1 MKSFALTVCLLFELL
16 ILGHST
22 FAEDRITYR
31 PGGTSKPIT
40 LIGEIIDYDGRDLTL
55 RSSSGTPQYIASDDV
70 VEVKTHYDA
79 VHKEGIAAF
88 REAKFDLAKSKLIT
102 AYDREPREWVDRE
115 IASWIV
121 RVSLLQNDFRT
132 AFRYF
137 SAIIKS
143 DPYTRHW
150 GIAPLIWSPVNI
162 TDEIRKP
169 LRASLISSRPEER
182 FLAASILLFDGVSGR
197 LAERELNELA
207 SDPNPRISRLARA
220 QLWRVSLANQE
231 ITENILRGWR
241 EQIEQL
247 PESMRPGPQYLLGRG
262 YLAVGE
268 LRSAAAE
275 FLKLT
280 IIYTNNDSLTARA
293 TLEAAEAI
301 EKTGLTSEADILY
314 RELEV
319 RFPTTNEAKLARD
332 KFVP

>member
-1 MKSFALTVCLLFELL
+1 MRSKKLTVGFVFWLSMSGASLL
-16 ILGHST
+16 
-22 FAEDRITYR
+22 AEDRITYR

-40 LIGEIIDYDGRDLTL
+40 LIGEIIDYNGRDLTL
-55 RSSSGTPQYIASDDV
+55 RSSSGQPQIIAADDI
-70 VEVKTHYDA
+70 VEVKTHYDK
-79 VHKEGIAAF
+79 VHQEGIEAF
-88 REAKFDLAKSKLIT
+88 HQAKFDLAKSKLIA

-121 RVSLLQNDFRT
+121 RVSMLQSDFRT

-150 GIAPLIWSPVNI
+150 GVAPLVWSPVNI
-162 TDEIRKP
+162 TNEIRKP
-169 LRASLISSRPEER
+169 LRASLISSRAEER
-182 FLAASILLFDGVSGR
+182 FLAASVLLFDSVSGR

-220 QLWRVSLANQE
+220 QLWRVSLAKQE
-231 ITENILRGWR
+231 VTENILRSWR
-241 EQIEQL
+241 EQIDQL

-262 YLAVGE
+262 YLSLGE
-268 LRSAAAE
+268 MRLAAAE

-280 IIYTNNDSLTARA
+280 IIYTNHDSLTARA

-319 RFPTTNEAKLARD
+319 RFPTTNEAKLARE
-332 KFVP
+332 KF